1 MMKYLILLFLFFLFL
16 APASAQD
23 NYTVEGIIFAKE
35 TRETLPFASIS
46 LKNFALGTISNEQGK
61 FDIYIP
67 KSMRQDTLLVSYIGF
82 NSYEI
87 PLKNIQKPISVPLET
102 ANNVLDEIVLSNLS
116 PLEYIKMAV
125 KYMESNAPQTPF
137 DTQAYY
143 REKFIENGK
152 IIDKNEAVFKTYY
165 PSYGDSSKNQ
175 HQLVLFKPAENRQ
188 QFQFMREWIDERAAK
203 EKKKADKKGE
213 VYDEEKYDGNIDID
227 FGGPQSV
234 IDLDIY
240 HGDAANYLN
249 PKHYNKYEYSF
260 GDETSLH
267 GEALVTVIFKSKKSI
282 ENIRDSGKILI
293 SKDNYAIAQVQ
304 TSGKFSL
311 PFLVRP
317 VFFALGLK
325 VENPSFQTTISYQK
339 FQDYWYPKLFR
350 WDAKVDLTKRHAFE
364 ENEEAA
370 INIGQVFSVNTI
382 QLKGNPVS
390 SEKRFDP
397 DKKLEEQVYNDL
409 QLNWNQ
415 INTVKD

>member
-1 MMKYLILLFLFFLFL
+1 MKSLLLLFLFFLFL

-23 NYTVEGIIFAKE
+23 NYAVEGIIFAKE
-35 TRETLPFASIS
+35 TRGPLPFASIS
-46 LKNFALGTISNEQGK
+46 LKNFALGTISNEKGQ

-67 KSMRQDTLLVSYIGF
+67 RSMQQDTLLVSYIGF

-87 PLKNIQKPISVPLET
+87 PLKNIQKPISVLLET

-116 PLEYIKMAV
+116 PLEYIKLAV
-125 KYMESNAPQTPF
+125 KYMESNAPQAPF
-137 DTQAYY
+137 ETQAYY

-165 PSYGDSSKNQ
+165 PNYRDSSKNQ
-175 HQLVLFKPAENRQ
+175 HQLLLFKPAENHQ
-188 QFQFMREWIDERAAK
+188 QFQFMREWITKKAAK

-213 VYDEEKYDGNIDID
+213 VYDEEKYDGIIDID

-240 HGDAANYLN
+240 HGDGANYLN
-249 PKHYNKYEYSF
+249 PKHFNKYEYSF

-267 GEALVTVIFKSKKSI
+267 GDPLVTIIFKSRKTIDHIK
-282 ENIRDSGKILI
+282 DFGKILI

-304 TSGKFSL
+304 TSGNFSFPL
-311 PFLVRP
+311 LVRP
-317 VFFALGLK
+317 VLFALGLK
-325 VENPSFQTTISYQK
+325 VENPAFQTTSTYQK
-339 FQDYWYPKLFR
+339 FHNYWYPKLFR
-350 WDAKVDLTKRHAFE
+350 WDAKVQLTKRHAFE
-364 ENEEAA
+364 ENEEAD
-370 INIGQVFSVNTI
+370 INIGQVFSVNSF
-382 QLKGNPVS
+382 QPKGNPIS

-397 DKKLEEQVYNDL
+397 GKKLEEQVHNDL

>member
-1 MMKYLILLFLFFLFL
+1 MMKYLIILFLFFLFL

-35 TRETLPFASIS
+35 TREPLSFASIS

-87 PLKNIQKPISVPLET
+87 PLKNIQEPISVPLET

-116 PLEYIKMAV
+116 PLEYIKMAL
-125 KYMESNAPQTPF
+125 KYMESNAPQAPF

-260 GDETSLH
+260 GDETSLY

-325 VENPSFQTTISYQK
+325 VENPSF
-339 FQDYWYPKLFR
+339 
-350 WDAKVDLTKRHAFE
+350 
-364 ENEEAA
+364 
-370 INIGQVFSVNTI
+370 
-382 QLKGNPVS
+382 
-390 SEKRFDP
+390 
-397 DKKLEEQVYNDL
+397 
-409 QLNWNQ
+409 
-415 INTVKD
+415 

>member
-1 MMKYLILLFLFFLFL
+1 MIKYLIILFLFFLFL
-16 APASAQD
+16 ATASAQD
-23 NYTVEGIIFAKE
+23 NYAVEGNILAKE
-35 TRETLPFASIS
+35 TREPLPFASIS
-46 LKNFALGTISNEQGK
+46 LKNFALGTISNEKGQ

-102 ANNVLDEIVLSNLS
+102 ANNVLDEIILSNLS
-116 PLEYIKMAV
+116 PLDYIKMAI
-125 KYMESNAPQTPF
+125 KNMEANAPRTPF
-137 DTQAYY
+137 ETQAYY
-143 REKFIENGK
+143 REKFMENGK

-165 PSYGDSSKNQ
+165 PSYRDSSKNQ
-175 HQLVLFKPAENRQ
+175 HQLILFKPAENRQ
-188 QFQFMREWIDERAAK
+188 QFQFMREWINEKAAK

-240 HGDAANYLN
+240 HSDRANYLN
-249 PKHYNKYEYSF
+249 PKHFNKYEYSF

-267 GEALVTVIFKSKKSI
+267 GEALATVIFKSKKSI

-293 SKDNYAIAQVQ
+293 SKDNYAIVQVQ
-304 TSGKFSL
+304 TSGRFSL
-311 PFLVRP
+311 PFLVKP
-317 VFFALGLK
+317 IFFALGLK

-339 FQDYWYPKLFR
+339 FQDFWYPKLFR
-350 WDAKVDLTKRHAFE
+350 WDAHVDLTKRHAFE
-364 ENEEAA
+364 ENEKAE
-370 INIGQVFSVNTI
+370 INIGQVFSVNSI
-382 QLKGNPVS
+382 QLKGNPIT
-390 SEKRFDP
+390 SEKTFDP
-397 DKKLEEQVYNDL
+397 DKKLEKQVYNDL

>member
-1 MMKYLILLFLFFLFL
+1 MTNNDI
-16 APASAQD
+16 
-23 NYTVEGIIFAKE
+23 
-35 TRETLPFASIS
+35 
-46 LKNFALGTISNEQGK
+46 KNAN
-61 FDIYIP
+61 
-67 KSMRQDTLLVSYIGF
+67 LV
-82 NSYEI
+82 
-87 PLKNIQKPISVPLET
+87 
-102 ANNVLDEIVLSNLS
+102 
-116 PLEYIKMAV
+116 
-125 KYMESNAPQTPF
+125 
-137 DTQAYY
+137 
-143 REKFIENGK
+143 R
-152 IIDKNEAVFKTYY
+152 
-165 PSYGDSSKNQ
+165 
-175 HQLVLFKPAENRQ
+175 
-188 QFQFMREWIDERAAK
+188 
-203 EKKKADKKGE
+203 
-213 VYDEEKYDGNIDID
+213 
-227 FGGPQSV
+227 
-234 IDLDIY
+234 
-240 HGDAANYLN
+240 
-249 PKHYNKYEYSF
+249 
-260 GDETSLH
+260 
-267 GEALVTVIFKSKKSI
+267 KSI